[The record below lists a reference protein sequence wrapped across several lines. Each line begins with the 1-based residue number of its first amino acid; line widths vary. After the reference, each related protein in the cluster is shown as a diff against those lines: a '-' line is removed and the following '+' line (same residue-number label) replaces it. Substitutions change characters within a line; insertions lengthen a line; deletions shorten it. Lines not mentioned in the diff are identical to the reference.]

1 LRTFSA
7 NVPYFLPFLALSLV
21 FGLLVARR
29 LGERLSTR
37 PSVAFLLVASLGLV
51 IAATLMPAAG
61 ASSGERV
68 AAGWCDL
75 SRIGFAPL
83 GTLVRLNSVS
93 LNVLLFV
100 PLGLA
105 IGLLP
110 RTRARSYLIVGGFAL
125 PVVVEATQS
134 LVTVLGRG
142 CESADVF
149 DNAMGLAIGL
159 GMGLSAGAIARW
171 LASWNLQWG
180 SR

>member
-1 LRTFSA
+1 LRTFAA
-7 NVPYFLPFLALSLV
+7 NVPYFLPFLAISLV

-37 PSVAFLLVASLGLV
+37 PGIAFLLVASLGLV
-51 IAATLMPAAG
+51 VAATLMPAAG

-75 SRIGFAPL
+75 SRVGFAPL
-83 GTLVRLNSVS
+83 GTLVRVNAVS
-93 LNVLLFV
+93 LNVLLFL

-110 RTRARSYLIVGGFAL
+110 GTRARSYLIVGGFAL
-125 PVVVEATQS
+125 PLVIEATQS

-142 CESADVF
+142 CESADAF

-159 GMGLSAGAIARW
+159 VMGLSVSAIARW
-171 LASWNLQWG
+171 LGAFRLQWD

>member
-1 LRTFSA
+1 LRTFAA
-7 NVPYFLPFLALSLV
+7 NVPYFLPFLALSLGI
-21 FGLLVARR
+21 GLLVARR

-37 PSVAFLLVASLGLV
+37 SGIAFLLVASFGLV

-83 GTLVRLNSVS
+83 ETLVRVNTVS

-110 RTRARSYLIVGGFAL
+110 RTRARSSLIVGGFAL

-159 GMGLSAGAIARW
+159 VMGLSVGAIARW
-171 LASWNLQWG
+171 LGSWKLQWD

>member
-1 LRTFSA
+1 LRTFAA
-7 NVPYFLPFLALSLV
+7 NVPYFVPFLALSLV
-21 FGLLVARR
+21 VGLLVARR

-37 PSVAFLLVASLGLV
+37 SGVAFLLVASLGLV

-75 SRIGFAPL
+75 SRVGFAPL
-83 GTLVRLNSVS
+83 GTLLRVNSVS
-93 LNVLLFV
+93 LNVLLFI

-110 RTRARSYLIVGGFAL
+110 RTRARSYLIVAGFAL
-125 PVVVEATQS
+125 PVVVEGTQS

-142 CESADVF
+142 CETADVF
-149 DNAMGLAIGL
+149 DNTMGLAIGL
-159 GMGLSAGAIARW
+159 VMGVSVGAIARW
-171 LASWNLQWG
+171 LGTWKLQWG
-180 SR
+180 SH

>member
-1 LRTFSA
+1 LRSFVA
-7 NVPYFLPFLALSLV
+7 NVPYFLPLLAISLGI
-21 FGLLVARR
+21 GLLVARR

-37 PSVAFLLVASLGLV
+37 SGIAFLLVASLGLV
-51 IAATLMPAAG
+51 VAATLTPHVG
-61 ASSGERV
+61 GSSGERV

-75 SRIGFAPL
+75 SRVGFAPL
-83 GTLVRLNSVS
+83 GTLLRVNAVS

-110 RTRARSYLIVGGFAL
+110 RTRARRYLIVGGFAL

-134 LVTVLGRG
+134 LITVLGRG

-149 DNAMGLAIGL
+149 DNAMGMAIGL
-159 GMGLSAGAIARW
+159 VMGLSLSTIARW
-171 LASWNLQWG
+171 VVSWKLEWG